1 MSIEEIKL
9 NINQYVEEKK
19 EELNK
24 KEIEK
29 RKKKEDKKHI
39 ISILF
44 TTYTDWASRVVALT
58 SGFGYTHVSIGLDDK
73 KEYFY
78 AFNTK
83 GFRKEY
89 PKKHKNKTSNN
100 ICYFLEVTHRQ
111 YKKLSKL
118 IRKFE
123 RNNKKKKYKYNWLGL
138 FSCMVRIPIKF
149 ENRYFCSQFVAK
161 LLEWS
166 DIIKFKKSTSRYLP
180 NQLNN
185 EIRSCPFIINKIENC
200 FAV

>member
-1 MSIEEIKL
+1 MNLDNLKQGIS
-9 NINQYVEEKK
+9 QYVEEKK
-19 EELNK
+19 
-24 KEIEK
+24 K
-29 RKKKEDKKHI
+29 RKKQKKENKKHI

-44 TTYTDWASRVVALT
+44 STYTDWASRVVALT
-58 SGFGYTHVSIGLDDK
+58 SGFGYTHVSIALDDK

-89 PKKHKNKTSNN
+89 PKKHKNKMSNN
-100 ICYFLEVTHRQ
+100 ICYFLEVTNRQ
-111 YKKLSKL
+111 YKKLCKL

-123 RNNKKKKYKYNWLGL
+123 RNNDKKKYKYNWLGL

-166 DIIKFKKSTSRYLP
+166 DIMKFKRSTSRYLP

-185 EIRSCPFIINKIENC
+185 EVKNCPFIIRKVENC
-200 FAV
+200 FAM